1 MMFPESE
8 AKIQKAIL
16 EWGTYQEGIQMFR
29 MNVIGIPIPGKPGKY
44 RPSRN
49 AGMADIFCQ
58 LMVSG
63 IPVSCWLEVK
73 TKKGRQTKIQKLFE
87 GAVSNYYIVRSI
99 DDAEAALSDVRKK
112 TMEKI
117 SEYLPF

>member
-58 LMVSG
+58 LMGSG

>member
-1 MMFPESE
+1 MIFPESE

-16 EWGTYQEGIQMFR
+16 EWGKYQEGTQLFR

-44 RPSRN
+44 RPSKN

-58 LMVSG
+58 LMVAG

-73 TKKGRQTKIQKLFE
+73 TKTGRQTKIQKLFE
-87 GAVSNYYIVRSI
+87 GSVSNYYIVRSI
-99 DDAEAALSDVRKK
+99 DEAEAALSDVRKK

>member
-16 EWGTYQEGIQMFR
+16 EWGKYQEGTQMFR
-29 MNVIGIPIPGKPGKY
+29 MNAIGIPIPGKPGKY

-58 LMVSG
+58 LMVGG

-73 TKKGRQTKIQKLFE
+73 TKAGRQTKIEKLFE
-87 GAVSNYYIVRSI
+87 GTVSNYYIVRSI

-117 SEYLPF
+117 REYLPF

>member
-16 EWGTYQEGIQMFR
+16 EWGKYQEGTQMFR